1 MIGKTIRMERVMDR
15 NTKKTVMVPL
25 IHGVGMGP
33 IEGLKDIKN
42 IVDTVALGG
51 ANAVILHKGIVATS
65 HRRSGKDI
73 GLIVHLTATLGS
85 GGQTLVTKVEE
96 AISIGADAVSVRIE
110 IGGVDE
116 DAMLKILG
124 KVSRDCFRWGMPLFA
139 LMHPQP
145 KKDKEKQLKAV
156 MRAARIGAE
165 MGADLVRVPY
175 PGSIETFQEVVGACP
190 VPLVAIGGEKKVR
203 ERDFL
208 RMVFDIM
215 QTGAYGISVGR
226 NVFQYKKPGNMI
238 KAITQIVHKG
248 FAVSTAVSALSEEP
262 LESPIL
268 SRSVI
273 W

>member
-1 MIGKTIRMERVMDR
+1 M
-15 NTKKTVMVPL
+15 
-25 IHGVGMGP
+25 
-33 IEGLKDIKN
+33 
-42 IVDTVALGG
+42 
-51 ANAVILHKGIVATS
+51 
-65 HRRSGKDI
+65 
-73 GLIVHLTATLGS
+73 VHLTATLGS
-85 GGQTLVTKVEE
+85 GGQTCVAQVEE
-96 AISIGADAVSVRIE
+96 AITIGADAVSVRIE
-110 IGGVDE
+110 VGGADE
-116 DAMLKILG
+116 DVMLQTLG
-124 KVSRDCFRWGMPLFA
+124 QVSRDCLRWGMPLFA

-145 KKDKEKQLKAV
+145 KKGKEEELKAV

-165 MGADLVRVPY
+165 IGADLVRVPY
-175 PGSIETFQEVVGACP
+175 TGSIETFREVVDACP

-208 RMVFDIM
+208 SMVSSVM

-248 FAVSTAVSALSEEP
+248 FSVSTAAAALSEEA

-268 SRSVI
+268 GGGVI